1 MGKKLNVRAEIMEL
15 LEENAGINLQDLMFD
30 NGLFIKK
37 KFYLFKQT
45 ENPQFTHFF
54 LSPTPYL

>member
-37 KFYLFKQT
+37 FYLFKQT

-54 LSPTPYL
+54 LPLTPYL